1 MKISVDYS
9 RCEGHGLCAAQAP
22 EVFSL
27 DDNALLIYRFD
38 GAEVPGDLVTA
49 ARTAMNSCPVAAL
62 REIS

>member
-1 MKISVDYS
+1 MKISVDYP

-27 DDNALLIYRFD
+27 DDNAELIYQFD

-49 ARTAMNSCPVAAL
+49 TRAAVGSCPVAAL
-62 REIS
+62 REIP

>member
-1 MKISVDYS
+1 MKISVDYP

-27 DDNALLIYRFD
+27 DDNAELIYRFD

-49 ARTAMNSCPVAAL
+49 ARTAVDSCPVAAL